1 MSVFSIQRYRSA
13 LKSLVSGR
21 GLRAQLVRG
30 GFGSG
35 AVKAAGTLLSLV
47 VALVLA
53 RVLGPAG
60 YGIYSYVFALVGI
73 LSVPAQFGL
82 PQLVVRETANA
93 HAVADWSAVKGIWRW
108 AGSLAVV
115 LSLLLAFAGGAA
127 VWMLGERL
135 GGVQVAT
142 LAWGLVLLP
151 VIVLAR
157 LRGAALRGLRH
168 VVAGQLP
175 DMVLRPGLLAI
186 LVLVLV
192 LGFGEV
198 VTASRA
204 MALHALA
211 ATSAL
216 LVGAVLLLRVRP
228 SELGSVQP
236 RFSHRAWGRALIPL
250 GLTAG
255 MMVITRQSDIVLLG
269 LFVEVEQV
277 GIYRVA
283 ASASLLVAFGLE
295 AVGAVVAPQIAR
307 LYARGELRQLQRLAT
322 ACSRVSLAV
331 ALPAALVF
339 VLYGEWLLGVVVGV
353 EYAGGAAALA
363 ILAGGQ
369 LVNAGMGLVGLLLNM
384 TGHETVVT
392 RTLALAA
399 LGHIVANLLLIP
411 VWGMNGAAVATAGTF
426 ILWNLLLARAVSK
439 RLGIASAP
447 FGIGRR

>member
-1 MSVFSIQRYRSA
+1 
-13 LKSLVSGR
+13 
-21 GLRAQLVRG
+21 
-30 GFGSG
+30 
-35 AVKAAGTLLSLV
+35 
-47 VALVLA
+47 
-53 RVLGPAG
+53 
-60 YGIYSYVFALVGI
+60 
-73 LSVPAQFGL
+73 
-82 PQLVVRETANA
+82 
-93 HAVADWSAVKGIWRW
+93 
-108 AGSLAVV
+108 
-115 LSLLLAFAGGAA
+115 
-127 VWMLGERL
+127 
-135 GGVQVAT
+135 
-142 LAWGLVLLP
+142 